1 MSSAAKQEKYICDD
15 NVLYTPD
22 EVANMFQSFIDKYP
36 GRKRSGT
43 YKGLNY
49 EIELIN
55 EKHWSNDTQFER
67 DYFAF
72 VIHLTPELIEFYNSN
87 DTHLCAI
94 YKYKIKHNIRP
105 EGNCEIE
112 TGVVKNTY
120 NTLCYDMPYNI
131 NSMAVV
137 YSYTD
142 FQTLKTESYVYNN
155 IIKWIDIL
163 LSVYDN
169 FNSTQQE

>member
-1 MSSAAKQEKYICDD
+1 MSSVAKQKKYICDD
-15 NVLYTPD
+15 DVLYTHD
-22 EVANMFQSFIDKYP
+22 EVANMFQSFLDTYP
-36 GRKRSGT
+36 DRKRSGT
-43 YKGLNY
+43 YKGFNY

-55 EKHWSNDTQFER
+55 EKLPIGVEH

-72 VIHLTPELIEFYNSN
+72 VIHLTPELIEFYKSN
-87 DTHLCAI
+87 DDHLRAI
-94 YKYKIKHNIRP
+94 YKYKIKHNIHP

-112 TGVVKNTY
+112 TGVVENTY
-120 NTLCYDMPYNI
+120 NQCYDMSYNI
-131 NSMAVV
+131 HSMSVV

-142 FQTLKTESYVYNN
+142 FQSLKTEGYVYNN

-163 LSVYDN
+163 LTVYDN